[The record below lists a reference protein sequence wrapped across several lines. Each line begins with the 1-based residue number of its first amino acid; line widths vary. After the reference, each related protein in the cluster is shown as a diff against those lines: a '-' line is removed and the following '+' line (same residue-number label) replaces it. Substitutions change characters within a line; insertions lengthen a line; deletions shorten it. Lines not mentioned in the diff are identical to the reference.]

1 MGLFRPRCVP
11 AHAFIDSQIRIANSP
26 INLMKKNKKQETPSA
41 SDATRSRRSFLK
53 TLGIAGTAVAGAP
66 AALAGTPVSAPQY
79 LNLVRSHASTA
90 ANDRVRIALIGTG
103 GMGIG
108 DTQTALMVDG
118 IEMVAACDLYD
129 GRLRR
134 AKELWGDQL
143 PVTKDYRE
151 ILERKDI
158 DAVINATTDHWHEKI
173 SSDAMH
179 KGKHVYCEKPMV
191 QKVEDGHTLIDVAKK
206 TGKVFQVGS
215 QFASSL
221 LIAKARE
228 LMKAGDIGE
237 LVFAEA
243 IYDRHSAMGAWQYSI
258 PPDASPQT
266 VDWDT
271 YLGSAPKRP
280 WDPLRFF
287 RWRNYR
293 DYGTGIAGDLY
304 VHLLTSLHCITGSK
318 GPNRVYST
326 GGTRY
331 WKDGR
336 DVPDIQLSIYDYA
349 KTAEHPEFNLTT
361 RSNFEDGGGGNY
373 LVRIVGTEGDLS
385 LGFDSLTVHR
395 NKFPKAPGMSI
406 DNFPKDQKEKYIAEY
421 QKMYPET
428 PELVGPKEFK
438 YAFPKDYKGDRYEHF
453 VNFFN
458 SIRTGS
464 PNVEDATFGLRAC
477 GPTACG
483 NMSYFEKKIVGWD
496 PINMKIKGVV

>member
-1 MGLFRPRCVP
+1 ME
-11 AHAFIDSQIRIANSP
+11 NS
-26 INLMKKNKKQETPSA
+26 
-41 SDATRSRRSFLK
+41 TRRTFLK
-53 TLGIAGTAVAGAP
+53 TLGVAAAAAPSAVAATP
-66 AALAGTPVSAPQY
+66 ATSAPQY
-79 LNLVRSHASTA
+79 LNLIKHPASTS
-90 ANDRVRIALIGTG
+90 ANTKVRLALIGTG

-134 AKELWGDQL
+134 AKELWGEGIT
-143 PVTKDYRE
+143 VTKDYRT
-151 ILERKDI
+151 LLDRPDI
-158 DAVINATTDHWHEKI
+158 DVVINATTDHWHEKI
-173 SSDAMH
+173 SSDALR

-191 QKVEDGHTLIDVAKK
+191 QKVEDGHTLIKVAKD

-215 QFASSL
+215 QFASS
-221 LIAKARE
+221 IITSKAKE
-228 LMKAGDIGE
+228 MLKAGDIGE
-237 LVFAEA
+237 LVFVEA
-243 IYDRHSAMGAWQYSI
+243 VYDRHSAMGAWQYSV

-287 RWRNYR
+287 RWRNYQ

-304 VHLLTSLHCITGSK
+304 VHLLTTLHTITGSK
-318 GPNRVYST
+318 GPNRVYSS

-336 DVPDIQLSIYDYA
+336 DVPDIQLSVYDYP

-361 RSNFEDGGGGNY
+361 RANFVDGGGGAY
-373 LVRIVGTEGDLS
+373 LVRLVGTEGDLS
-385 LGFDSLTVHR
+385 ISWDSLTVR
-395 NKFPKAPGMSI
+395 KNKFPKAPGMSI
-406 DNFPKDQKEKYIAEY
+406 DNFPKDQKDLFVAEY
-421 QKMYPET
+421 NKMYPKLAEM
-428 PELVGPKEFK
+428 EGPKEFK
-438 YAFPKDYKGDRYEHF
+438 YTVPKDYKGDRYEHF

-458 SIRTGS
+458 SVRDNK

-477 GPTACG
+477 GPTQCG
-483 NMSYFEKKIVGWD
+483 NQSYFQKKVVSWD
-496 PINMKIKGVV
+496 PTAMKIGPIV

>member
-1 MGLFRPRCVP
+1 
-11 AHAFIDSQIRIANSP
+11 
-26 INLMKKNKKQETPSA
+26 MKKNKEQETPAA
-41 SDATRSRRSFLK
+41 SDATNSRRSFLK
-53 TLGIAGTAVAGAP
+53 TLGIASTAAAAAP
-66 AALAGTPVSAPQY
+66 AAFASTPVAMPQY
-79 LNLVRSHASTA
+79 LNLIRSHSSTA
-90 ANDRVRIALIGTG
+90 ANDKVRIALIGTG

-173 SSDAMH
+173 SSDALH

-191 QKVEDGHTLIDVAKK
+191 QKVEDGHTLIDVSKK

-349 KTAEHPEFNLTT
+349 KTAEHPAFNLTT

-395 NKFPKAPGMSI
+395 TKFPKAPGMSI

-438 YAFPKDYKGDRYEHF
+438 YAFPKEYKGDRYEHF

-458 SIRTGS
+458 SVRTGS

-477 GPTACG
+477 GPALCG
-483 NMSYFEKKIVGWD
+483 NMSYFDKKIVGWD
-496 PINMKIKGVV
+496 PISMKIMGAV